1 MPRVSAIERQKKDVH
16 AIFTQHHN
24 LVVTKLVFEGV
35 KMALDSLIYD
45 GSESNLP
52 SQSQSQSQS
61 QTLMI

>member
-16 AIFTQHHN
+16 ATQHHN
-24 LVVTKLVFEGV
+24 LVVTELVFEGV